1 MLFVYFFI
9 SPNRYATTIVAVV
22 PPMTIKIDETSK
34 KFLKAF
40 IPPPPSIIAAIT
52 IMKPTI
58 MPTGLEIS
66 NFLFLLCGL
75 ANT

>member
-1 MLFVYFFI
+1 MPQQLSQLF
-9 SPNRYATTIVAVV
+9 

-52 IMKPTI
+52 IAKPTK
-58 MPTGLEIS
+58 MPNGLEMS
-66 NFLFLLCGL
+66 NFLFFFLV
-75 ANT
+75 